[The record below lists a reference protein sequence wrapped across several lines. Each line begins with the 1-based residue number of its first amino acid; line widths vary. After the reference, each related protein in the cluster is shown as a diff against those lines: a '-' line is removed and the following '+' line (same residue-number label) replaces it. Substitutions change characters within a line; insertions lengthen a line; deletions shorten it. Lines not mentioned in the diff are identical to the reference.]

1 VKEGV
6 WWVGGSSCVGFRQ
19 KVACEIGTGDGSSGG
34 SASDLDVA
42 WEGWGGH
49 GMGGVVRTWHGRVV
63 RMRHVCGVE
72 SVHTHLMYIQE
83 ELVMFL
89 HDEKSRYLRF
99 LQFWL
104 RLSAVLSVILKHL
117 LRINFSM

>member
-1 VKEGV
+1 
-6 WWVGGSSCVGFRQ
+6 
-19 KVACEIGTGDGSSGG
+19 
-34 SASDLDVA
+34 
-42 WEGWGGH
+42 
-49 GMGGVVRTWHGRVV
+49 MGGVVRTWH
-63 RMRHVCGVE
+63 VCGLE